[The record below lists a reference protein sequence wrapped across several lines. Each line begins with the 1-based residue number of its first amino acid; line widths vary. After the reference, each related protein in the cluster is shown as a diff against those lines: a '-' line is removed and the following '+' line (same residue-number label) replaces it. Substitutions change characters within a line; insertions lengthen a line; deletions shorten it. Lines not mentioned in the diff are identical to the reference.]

1 VKIVYDATPLLLR
14 SAGVKNYHYE
24 LLKRLLPAIAPHTL
38 ALFPFLQPLAAN
50 RNEGSNYPPWDTRF
64 RLAAILASNYFGL
77 PLAEW
82 AANGASIFHA
92 TQSIQQ
98 VPRNCLVTSMV
109 HDATPLTLPECHT
122 PANIRC
128 FEHFAEH
135 TLPRLS
141 GVIVP
146 SAAVKRDLAA
156 RTGFPEDRIMVVHH
170 GLDPEFFEATPA
182 ACSRVQED
190 HDLPPEFILFVG
202 SLEPRKNLARLV
214 EAYSGLPAELQRRF
228 PLLIAGPAGWKNA
241 TIQRAIERNPR
252 VRAIGYVRRGLLP
265 ALYHL
270 ASLFVFP
277 SLYEGFGMPLLE
289 AMAGRTPV
297 IASNVSAIPEVAGG
311 AAVLVD
317 PHSVEELR
325 DAMGRVLTDAEL
337 AASLADAGYTRARD
351 FEWGRA
357 AAATKVFF
365 EMVAGR
371 SNG

>member
-1 VKIVYDATPLLLR
+1 VKIVYDATPLLMR

-24 LLKRLLPAIAPHTL
+24 LLRRLLPSIAPHTI
-38 ALFPFLQPLAAN
+38 ALFPFLDSLAAN
-50 RNEGSNYPPWDTRF
+50 RNEESNYPPWETRL
-64 RLAAILASNYFGL
+64 RLGAVLASNYLGL

-82 AANGASIFHA
+82 AAKDAKIFHA
-92 TQSIQQ
+92 TQSIQR
-98 VPRNCLVTSMV
+98 VPGNCLVTSMV
-109 HDATPLTLPECHT
+109 HDPTPLTLPECHT
-122 PANIRC
+122 ATNIRY
-128 FEHFAEH
+128 FEQFVEH

-156 RTGFPEDRIMVVHH
+156 RTGFPEDRMMVVHH
-170 GLDPEFFEATPA
+170 GLDPEFFEATSA
-182 ACSRVQED
+182 ACSRVRED
-190 HDLPPEFILFVG
+190 HELPPEFILFVG
-202 SLEPRKNLARLV
+202 SMEPRKNLARLV
-214 EAYSGLPAELQRRF
+214 EAFSGLPDELQRRF
-228 PLLIAGPAGWKNA
+228 PLLIAGPAGWKNSA
-241 TIQRAIERNPR
+241 IQRAIESNPH
-252 VRAIGYVRRGLLP
+252 VRTIGYVRRGLLP

-270 ASLFVFP
+270 ATLFVFP

-297 IASNVSAIPEVAGG
+297 ITSNVSAMPEVAGD

-325 DAMGRVLTDAEL
+325 DAMGRLLTDVEL
-337 AASLADAGYTRARD
+337 AAELADAGYKRAQD
-351 FEWGRA
+351 FEWERT

-371 SNG
+371 RQA

>member
-1 VKIVYDATPLLLR
+1 MKIVYDATPLLLR

-38 ALFPFLQPLAAN
+38 ELFPFLNSLGAN
-50 RNEGSNYPPWDTRF
+50 RNEESNYSAWETRL
-64 RLAAILASNYFGL
+64 RLGAVLASNYFGL
-77 PLAEW
+77 ALAEW
-82 AANGASIFHA
+82 AANGAKIFHA
-92 TQSIQQ
+92 TQSIQRL
-98 VPRNCLVTSMV
+98 PGNCLLTSMV
-109 HDATPLTLPECHT
+109 HDPTPLTLPECHT
-122 PANIRC
+122 ATNIRY
-128 FEHFAEH
+128 FEQFAEK

-156 RTGFPEDRIMVVHH
+156 STGFPAGRIMVVHH
-170 GLDPEFFEATPA
+170 GLDPGFFEATPA

-190 HDLPPEFILFVG
+190 HDLPPRFILFVG
-202 SLEPRKNLARLV
+202 SREPRKNLLRLV
-214 EAYSGLPAELQRRF
+214 EAFSGLPGELQRSF

-241 TIQRAIERNPR
+241 AIQSAIESNPH
-252 VRAIGYVRRGLLP
+252 VKTIGYVRRGLLP

-297 IASNVSAIPEVAGG
+297 ITSNVSAMPEVAGD

-317 PHSVEELR
+317 PLSVEELGG
-325 DAMGRVLTDAEL
+325 AMERVLTDVEL
-337 AASLADAGYTRARD
+337 AAELADAGYKRAQD
-351 FEWGRA
+351 FEWERT

-365 EMVAGR
+365 EMVAG
-371 SNG
+371 GKAA